1 MFMVIKRLIDLFGA
15 AAVLLVLS
23 PLLLIT
29 MLCIWLED
37 GLPIFFTQRRAGQ
50 GESEFDILK
59 FRSMRIN
66 NEPAETMG
74 IVTGSHPLITRTGR
88 FIRRFKIDELPQ
100 LFNVL
105 KGEMSL
111 VGPRPTLLAQV
122 RDYDAFERRRLEMK
136 PGMTGW
142 TQVNGSI
149 NLPWDERIALDVWYT
164 ENWSLLLDFKIL
176 LQTVEVVLFG
186 ETPNPRVLAEAAAYA
201 QRAKHSPKNSS
212 TNSPKGSR

>member
-1 MFMVIKRLIDLFGA
+1 MTFKRLIDLFGA

-23 PLLLIT
+23 PLLLVT
-29 MLCIWLED
+29 MLCIVLED
-37 GLPIFFTQRRAGQ
+37 GLPIFFSQKRAGQ

-59 FRSMRIN
+59 FRSMRVN
-66 NEPAETMG
+66 DEPAETMG
-74 IVTGSHPLITRTGR
+74 VVTVSHPLVTRTGR

-100 LFNVL
+100 LFNVF

-111 VGPRPTLLAQV
+111 VGPRPTLLQQV
-122 RDYDAFERRRLEMK
+122 HDYNAFERRRLEMK

-149 NLPWDERIALDVWYT
+149 NLPWEERIALDVWYT

-176 LQTVEVVLFG
+176 LQTVGVVLFG
-186 ETPNPRVLAEAAAYA
+186 ETPNPRVLEEAAAYA
-201 QRAKHSPKNSS
+201 QRAKRSPEN
-212 TNSPKGSR
+212 NPNRSR

>member
-1 MFMVIKRLIDLFGA
+1 MMWMTLKRLIDLFGA

-23 PLLLIT
+23 PLLLVT
-29 MLCIWLED
+29 MLCIVLED
-37 GLPIFFTQRRAGQ
+37 GLPIFFSQKRAGQ

-59 FRSMRIN
+59 FRSMRVN
-66 NEPAETMG
+66 DEPAETMG
-74 IVTGSHPLITRTGR
+74 VVTVSHPLVTRTGR

-100 LFNVL
+100 LYNVL
-105 KGEMSL
+105 RGEMSL
-111 VGPRPTLLAQV
+111 VGPRPTLLQQV
-122 RDYDAFERRRLEMK
+122 HDYNAFERRRLEMK

-176 LQTVEVVLFG
+176 LQTVGVVLFG
-186 ETPNPRVLAEAAAYA
+186 ETPNPRVLEEAAAYA
-201 QRAKHSPKNSS
+201 QRAKRSPENNPNRSH
-212 TNSPKGSR
+212 